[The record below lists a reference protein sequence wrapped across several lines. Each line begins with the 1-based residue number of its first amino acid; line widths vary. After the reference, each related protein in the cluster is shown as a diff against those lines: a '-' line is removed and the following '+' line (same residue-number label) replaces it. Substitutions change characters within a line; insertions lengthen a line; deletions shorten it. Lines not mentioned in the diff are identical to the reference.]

1 MTVAAAADGDPHSS
15 AASSTKRSVSSMA
28 TAPDVAPLTKLYD
41 LQKRRQR
48 ARESRRM
55 MAASSY
61 PSTATSPYYPAS
73 EYGGGSSYSV
83 ISYPR
88 GATPEGSAVTSRSS
102 YAPVLTPSPTS
113 RSEMR
118 SMYSPEYS
126 GPVMLPRV
134 GVPLPPPE
142 ISGRY
147 YYGIAEELAAPPP
160 PQNVKAFSSPYR
172 ETVVAGV
179 TDGIAEEPEPSRVR
193 PSIAKELSAP
203 RKW

>member
-1 MTVAAAADGDPHSS
+1 
-15 AASSTKRSVSSMA
+15 
-28 TAPDVAPLTKLYD
+28 
-41 LQKRRQR
+41 
-48 ARESRRM
+48 M

-88 GATPEGSAVTSRSS
+88 GGTPEGSAVTSRSF
-102 YAPVLTPSPTS
+102 YAPVVLSRSPLQKAMQSGQVLTPSPTS

-134 GVPLPPPE
+134 GVPLPPE
-142 ISGRY
+142 ISGQY
-147 YYGIAEELAAPPP
+147 YYGMTEELATPPP

-179 TDGIAEEPEPSRVR
+179 TDDIAEEPEPSRVR
-193 PSIAKELSAP
+193 PSVAKELSAP
-203 RKW
+203 RRW